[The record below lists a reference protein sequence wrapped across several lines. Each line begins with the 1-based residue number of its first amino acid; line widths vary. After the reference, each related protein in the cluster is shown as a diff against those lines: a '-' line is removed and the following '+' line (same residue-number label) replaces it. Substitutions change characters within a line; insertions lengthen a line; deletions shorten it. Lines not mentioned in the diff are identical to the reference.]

1 MSLPDPTPVLDLIHA
16 FRLSKTMFTAVSMGI
31 FDRLH
36 EASARAADLAVAL
49 GAHPEALERLLD
61 SCAAL
66 SLLHKHDGVYRN
78 QPVAETYLCSASPQT
93 LSGYIRYSDE
103 ALYPMWGKLEDAVR
117 EGTHRWQQT
126 FGWEGPIFSHFF
138 RPCLPPRA
146 LGLYCG
152 IGSSVVS
159 CEAASSTE
167 IAVGVILRTL
177 YFEPTTSPT

>member
-78 QPVAETYLCSASPQT
+78 QPVAETYLCSASPHT

-138 RPCLPPRA
+138 RTP
-146 LGLYCG
+146 
-152 IGSSVVS
+152 
-159 CEAASSTE
+159 EAMRDF
-167 IAVGVILRTL
+167 LRGMHGFGML
-177 YFEPTTSPT
+177 TSPKVVEAFDLSRFRRLQSIKQHG